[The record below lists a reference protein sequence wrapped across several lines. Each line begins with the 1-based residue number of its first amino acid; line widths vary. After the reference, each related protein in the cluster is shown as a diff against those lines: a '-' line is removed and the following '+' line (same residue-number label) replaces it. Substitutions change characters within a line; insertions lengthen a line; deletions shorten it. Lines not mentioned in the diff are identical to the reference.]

1 MEEGVEERGVDE
13 ERWVGAGAAE
23 LFETNTSIKLVVW
36 TILEILG
43 SPMAPPNY
51 DALSGAYESRAGNYE
66 GVYDICCCIISK

>member
-43 SPMAPPNY
+43 SPMAPPN
-51 DALSGAYESRAGNYE
+51 
-66 GVYDICCCIISK
+66 

>member
-1 MEEGVEERGVDE
+1 M
-13 ERWVGAGAAE
+13 GAGAAK